1 MPETHNLSDVG
12 LEEILELS
20 YLETAN
26 GVLYQCIATSTRF
39 LLYRDSVLVDAHYF
53 NRTPECKQRIKIH
66 VYTSQNTVVFIKNN
80 TFETWKVYEDTLKLS
95 NSTFFEDANDLN
107 YVFQDIVDTDNK
119 GIKTACL
126 VGYLGNIFRVWQT
139 CFDSNNDESYI
150 VFQQSMWVENKID
163 DLCVFPVDTSS
174 LDFSA
179 CAIRMGST
187 IKLITISMLYIS
199 NAQRYLNDTVLI
211 KKVEDMKLGYKV
223 DGGDPITFNNLKNIE
238 RNKLKNSKTLILNYK
253 EAIMG
258 SYYLNLNYLYSGEL
272 PRHIDDLKIANSFS
286 KYKKTCFLSRELQ
299 DSFISILDNKDDFRI
314 TDCCLIQH
322 ANSMVSVMFY
332 NNNLIN
338 VRDPYFVN
346 LTFVKDMKNFMFLK
360 DSVFRKLN
368 ILLYVGNKVRSG
380 TINDITKVFKDNEK
394 LANTSKRSTNDKRR
408 KAKVKTYANIDNLYL
423 LIKILPFECNQL
435 HAHEGKVSVE
445 SSYKKLKIVNEED
458 TKQSNQ
464 YMFSVNSNFKN
475 HTIFTNILGPKK
487 HEMSIKGF
495 IFIESLQGYLYL
507 ESSGIDQKILM
518 SLNLLFYKDG
528 KWINRNLIPKLH
540 KKVPMKFDNID
551 KINVKFMSNI
561 YNSNEVTGLLS
572 YVDAN
577 ANKYLYFTVT
587 NDNEF
592 FISYQLDVDHL
603 TTQGQNCDY
612 NITTQYN
619 SILHSKI
626 ETRSEYKHHTENK
639 NVIILGPEFF
649 NAEMDIFWIIS
660 ETNLQVVIFDKVSRQ
675 EMKFWTH
682 MKSQTVSSE
691 HWMNKSKWSINSDGS
706 KCVYSSDGNLMMFEI
721 AEEYFYD
728 INITDSLK
736 VNVIEANTIINKY
749 TLFIDIDFQRTVIGE
764 FFIDEQELKVET
776 KTMSMDVA
784 QSTLTPIDN
793 KPSLTPND
801 VIFSVITEKIMTS
814 KQRHSFKVMVGYKSM
829 VTETG
834 CIAEYDMDISL

>member
-20 YLETAN
+20 YLETPN

-53 NRTPECKQRIKIH
+53 ENTPESKQRIKIH

-80 TFETWKVYEDTLKLS
+80 TFETWKVHEDTLKLS
-95 NSTFFEDANDLN
+95 SSTYFEDADFLS

-126 VGYLGNIFRVWQT
+126 VGYLGNIFRVWQV

-150 VFQQSMWVENKID
+150 VFQQSMWVEDNID

-179 CAIRMGST
+179 CAIRMGAT

-199 NAQRYLNDTVLI
+199 NAQRYLDDTVLI

-238 RNKLKNSKTLILNYK
+238 NNKLKNTKTLILNYK

-258 SYYLNLNYLYSGEL
+258 SYYLNLNYLFSGEL
-272 PRHIDDLKIANSFS
+272 PRHIDDVKIANSFS
-286 KYKKTCFLSRELQ
+286 KYKRTRCLSRELQ
-299 DSFISILDNKDDFRI
+299 DSFIGILDNKDDFKI

-322 ANSMVSVMFY
+322 ANSMVSIMFY

-338 VRDPYFVN
+338 MSDPYFVN
-346 LTFVKDMKNFMFLK
+346 LTFVKDMKSFMFLK

-380 TINDITKVFKDNEK
+380 IINDITKVLKNKEK
-394 LANTSKRSTNDKRR
+394 LANTSKRGTNDKRK
-408 KAKVKTYANIDNLYL
+408 KAKFKTYSNIEDLYL
-423 LIKILPFECNQL
+423 LIKILPFDCSQL
-435 HAHEGKVSVE
+435 YAHEGKVSVE
-445 SSYKKLKIVNEED
+445 SSYKKLKVFNEDD

-464 YMFSVNSNFKN
+464 YMFSINSTFKN
-475 HTIFTNILGPKK
+475 HSILTNILGSKK
-487 HEMSIKGF
+487 HEVSIKGF
-495 IFIESLQGYLYL
+495 QFIESSQGYLYL
-507 ESSGIDQKILM
+507 EISEIDQRIMM
-518 SLNLLFYKDG
+518 SLNVLFYNDG
-528 KWINRNLIPKLH
+528 KWINKVSIPKLQ
-540 KKVPMKFDNID
+540 KKVPMKFDDVNN
-551 KINVKFMSNI
+551 INVKFMPNI

-572 YVDAN
+572 YVDSN
-577 ANKYLYFTVT
+577 ASKYIYFTVT
-587 NDNEF
+587 DENDF
-592 FISYQLDVDHL
+592 FVAYQVDVDHL
-603 TTQGQNCDY
+603 TTQGQDCDY
-612 NITTQYN
+612 NITTRYN

-626 ETRSEYKHHTENK
+626 EVRSEYHHTPSK
-639 NVIILGPEFF
+639 DAIILSPEFF

-660 ETNLQVVIFDKVSRQ
+660 ETNLQVIIFDKVLKQ
-675 EMKFWTH
+675 EVKFWTY
-682 MKSQTVSSE
+682 KKNQTIPIDS
-691 HWMNKSKWSINSDGS
+691 WMDEIKWSINSNGS
-706 KCVYSSDGNLMMFEI
+706 KCVFSSNGDLKIFEI

-728 INITDSLK
+728 INITDTFM
-736 VNVIEANTIINKY
+736 VNVIEKKTIVSKY

-764 FFIDEQELKVET
+764 FFIDEKELKFET
-776 KTMSMDVA
+776 KTLSMDVV
-784 QSTLTPIDN
+784 QSTLTPIDK

-801 VIFSVITEKIMTS
+801 LIFSVILEKIKSS
-814 KQRHSFKVMVGYKSM
+814 KQRHSYKVIVGHKNM
-829 VTETG
+829 MTRTG
-834 CIAEYDMDISL
+834 GIVEYEMDILV